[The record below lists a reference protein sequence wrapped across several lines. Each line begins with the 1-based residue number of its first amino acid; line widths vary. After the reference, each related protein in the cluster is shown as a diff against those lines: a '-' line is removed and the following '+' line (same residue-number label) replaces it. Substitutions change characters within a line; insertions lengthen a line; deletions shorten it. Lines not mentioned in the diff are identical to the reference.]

1 MRIIVKNSKV
11 VTVTSGLG
19 LIFAI
24 AIVGFIQ
31 PSFIPMMT
39 WLMFGVAVITLVQL
53 YRLERSNRNHRDR

>member
-19 LIFAI
+19 LIFAL

>member
-1 MRIIVKNSKV
+1 MKNSKV

-19 LIFAI
+19 LIFAL